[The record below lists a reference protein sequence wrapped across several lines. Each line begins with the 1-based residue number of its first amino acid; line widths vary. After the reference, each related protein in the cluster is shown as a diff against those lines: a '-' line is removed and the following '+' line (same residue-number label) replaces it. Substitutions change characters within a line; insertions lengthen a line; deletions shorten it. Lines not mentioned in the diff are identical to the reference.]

1 MSTLRLRPKSSGE
14 AMKKILGSQKFLAI
28 YSGVLTLVFTISVLG
43 GFTADSRK
51 PSFDEITVHRIN
63 IVEPDGTLRMV
74 LSDKAAFP
82 GIILH
87 GKEHPHPDRKTAGML
102 FFNDEGT
109 ENGGLIFG
117 GEMKDGK
124 GSSFGHLSFDAYDQ
138 DQIFTIDA
146 GKTGDQSASA
156 LAMVDRPEYP
166 ISELVALTDRI
177 KNFPEDRKEAEIAGF
192 LKAHGA
198 AHQRLFLGRNED
210 KSVALR
216 LKDVDGH
223 DRAVLEVAADGS
235 PVLRLLDKDGKVV
248 SQLPATK

>member
-1 MSTLRLRPKSSGE
+1 
-14 AMKKILGSQKFLAI
+14 MKKILGSQKFLAI
-28 YSGVLTLVFTISVLG
+28 YSGVLTLVFSITVLG
-43 GFTADSRK
+43 GFTADSQK

-63 IVEPDGTLRMV
+63 VVEPDGTLRLV
-74 LSDKAAFP
+74 LSDKAQFP

-87 GKEHPHPDRKTAGML
+87 GKEHPHPDRKTAGIL

-146 GKTGDQSASA
+146 GKTGDQSASS
-156 LAMVDRPEYP
+156 LAMVDRPEYS

-177 KNFPEDRKEAEIAGF
+177 KDLPEDQKKAEIAKF
-192 LKAHGA
+192 KKDHPMP
-198 AHQRLFLGRNED
+198 HRRLFLGRSED
-210 KSVALR
+210 KSVSLR
-216 LKDVDGH
+216 LKDVDGR
-223 DRAVLEVAADGS
+223 DRAILEVAADGS
-235 PVLRLLDKDGKVV
+235 PVLRFLDKDGKLI
-248 SQLPATK
+248 SQLPPAK

>member
-1 MSTLRLRPKSSGE
+1 
-14 AMKKILGSQKFLAI
+14 MKKILGSPKFLAI
-28 YSGVLTLVFTISVLG
+28 YSGVLTLVFAGTILA
-43 GFTADSRK
+43 GFTAESHK
-51 PSFDEITVHRIN
+51 ASFDEITVHRVN

-74 LSDKAAFP
+74 LSDKSEFP
-82 GIILH
+82 GIIIK

-124 GSSFGHLSFDAYDQ
+124 GSSFGHLSFDAYEQ

-156 LAMVDRPEYP
+156 LSMIDRPEYP

-177 KNFPEDRKEAEIAGF
+177 KDLPEDQKKAEIAKF
-192 LKAHGA
+192 TKDHPMP
-198 AHQRLFLGRNED
+198 HKRLSLGRAED
-210 KSVALR
+210 KSVGLR
-216 LKDVDGH
+216 LKDVDGK
-223 DRAVLEVAADGS
+223 DRIVIQVAADGS
-235 PVLRLLDKDGKVV
+235 PVLQFLSQDGKVV
-248 SQLPATK
+248 AQLPEKSK